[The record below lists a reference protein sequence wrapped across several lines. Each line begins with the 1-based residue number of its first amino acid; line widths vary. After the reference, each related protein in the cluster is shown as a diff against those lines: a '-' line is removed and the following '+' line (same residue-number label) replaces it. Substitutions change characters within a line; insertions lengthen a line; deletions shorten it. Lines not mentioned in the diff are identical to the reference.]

1 MLNQRTTFKSTA
13 FCLFLLTF
21 PISYLSTAPYICL
34 KKVTK
39 SYNINDMF
47 ANLLRAMN
55 FKFIQTQLQ
64 IQREMTKLKE

>member
-1 MLNQRTTFKSTA
+1 
-13 FCLFLLTF
+13 
-21 PISYLSTAPYICL
+21 
-34 KKVTK
+34 
-39 SYNINDMF
+39 MF